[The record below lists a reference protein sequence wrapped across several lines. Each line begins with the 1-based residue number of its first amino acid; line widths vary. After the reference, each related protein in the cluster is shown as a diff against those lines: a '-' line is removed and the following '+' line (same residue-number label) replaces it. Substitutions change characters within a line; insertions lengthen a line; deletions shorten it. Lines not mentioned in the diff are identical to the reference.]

1 MIRIAVVGDVG
12 SGKTYVARL
21 FGLPV
26 FNADREV
33 VKIYRNSRLAYKKLN
48 SILPKF
54 IFAFPIKKKQISS
67 AIKDN
72 SKNLKA
78 ISKVIHPIVKKRMYN
93 FLKKNSS
100 KKAVVLD
107 IPLYFENK
115 LNKKKDIVIF
125 ISTKKKLI
133 NSALQKRNKQNLK
146 LIKKLGKL
154 QKPSLMKK
162 KKSNYVIIN
171 DFKNR
176 NLRKRIKKIKF
187 KILNL

>member
-54 IFAFPIKKKQISS
+54 IFSFPIKKKQISS